1 MLQLSMVDTIHM
13 VTTDHTTH
21 MVTHTGGKCDLSNN
35 QSIDPSIHP
44 FNNSIGL

>member
-21 MVTHTGGKCDLSNN
+21 MATHTGGKYDLSKEKREVRVGY
-35 QSIDPSIHP
+35 SS
-44 FNNSIGL
+44 SMGS